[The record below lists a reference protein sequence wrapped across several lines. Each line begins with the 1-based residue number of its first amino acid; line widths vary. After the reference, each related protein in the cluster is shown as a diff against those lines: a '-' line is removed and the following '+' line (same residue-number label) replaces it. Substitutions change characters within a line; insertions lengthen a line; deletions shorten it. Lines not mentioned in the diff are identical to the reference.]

1 MPILFFIPL
10 VIIQLT
16 IIPFVSLGNIIPN
29 LIVILLVY
37 FTINNGQVFGTVLGA
52 ILGLLF
58 DVVAGGILGTAMF
71 SMTVAGFVAGYFYN
85 ENKIE
90 YYSSSIIFLLII
102 FLTAFVESFIF
113 LIISSSEIKLSASH
127 LILEQGVL
135 PAIFTM
141 VISLPLFLY
150 NQRKKNYE

>member
-1 MPILFFIPL
+1 MPILLFIPL

-16 IIPFVSLGNIIPN
+16 IIPFISLGNIVPN

-37 FTINNGQVFGTVLGA
+37 FTINIGQVFGTILGA
-52 ILGLLF
+52 IFGLFF
-58 DVVAGGILGTAMF
+58 DVVSGGILGTAMF

-90 YYSSSIIFLLII
+90 YYSSSLFFLLIV
-102 FLTAFVESFIF
+102 FLNAFTESFIF
-113 LIISSSEIKLSASH
+113 LLISSSEVKLTASH
-127 LILEQGVL
+127 LMLEQGVL

-141 VISLPLFLY
+141 VISLPLLLF
-150 NQRKKNYE
+150 NQRKKKL